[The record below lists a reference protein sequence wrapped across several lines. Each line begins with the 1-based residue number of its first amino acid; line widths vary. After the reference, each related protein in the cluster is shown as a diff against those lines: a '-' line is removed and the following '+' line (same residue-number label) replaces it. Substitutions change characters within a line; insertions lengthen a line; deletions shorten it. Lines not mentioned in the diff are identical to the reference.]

1 MLNMKF
7 KCVHAVSMF
16 CMVIFFS
23 QTVSA
28 KVWRVNNNVGV
39 NADFVQL
46 STAVANAAVQNGDTI
61 YVEASAT
68 SYNAVTLNKRLVII
82 GTGYFL
88 SENTGLQANPNDALV
103 SSISVDSLAS
113 GSSFLGLRVSQVF
126 INSNTD
132 NITIT
137 RCHTSLFTNS
147 TLPNSRLSNWV
158 INKSYLGNI
167 SFGNTFF
174 IFEDLQVTNC
184 FVTGSY
190 TVASNIN
197 TLIRNNIFMSV
208 VTTTNSYIANNIFI
222 NFSSN
227 SFTNCTVKYNIAQ
240 QNVLPAGNNNQNN
253 VSQASLFILTGST
266 DGKYQLKAGS
276 PALAAGEPINGE
288 IPDCGPFGTADPYRL
303 SGIPP
308 IPTIYAFTVP
318 VSIPSSATTMT
329 ITVSTRSNN

>member
-113 GSSFLGLRVSQVF
+113 GSSFLGLRVNQVF
-126 INSNTD
+126 TNSNTD

-184 FVTGSY
+184 FVSGSFII
-190 TVASNIN
+190 ASNIN
-197 TLIRNNIFMSV
+197 TLIRNNIFMANVNVS
-208 VTTTNSYIANNIFI
+208 NSYIANNIFI
-222 NFSSN
+222 NFSSHN
-227 SFTNCTVKYNIAQ
+227 FTNCTIKYNIAQ
-240 QNVLPAGNNNQNN
+240 ANVLPASNNNQNN
-253 VSQASLFILTGST
+253 VSQASLFTLTGST
-266 DGKYQLKAGS
+266 DGRYQLKAGS
-276 PALAAGEPINGE
+276 PALAAGEPVNGE
-288 IPDCGPFGTADPYRL
+288 TPDCGPFGTADPYRL

-308 IPTIYAFTVP
+308 IPTIYALTVP
-318 VSIPSSATTMT
+318 ASIPSSATTMT

>member
-1 MLNMKF
+1 MKF

-16 CMVIFFS
+16 CMVFFFS

-39 NADFVQL
+39 SADFVQL

-68 SYNAVTLNKRLVII
+68 SYNAVALNKRLVLI

-88 SENTGLQANPNDALV
+88 SENTGLQANPNDAV
-103 SSISVDSLAS
+103 VGSISLDSLAS
-113 GSSFLGLRVSQVF
+113 GSSLLGLRFNQLF
-126 INSNTD
+126 TNSNPD

-137 RCHTSLFTNS
+137 RCHISISTNS
-147 TLPNSRLSNWV
+147 ALPNSRLSNWV

-167 SFGNTFF
+167 SFGNTFY
-174 IFEDLQVTNC
+174 IFEDLQITNC
-184 FVTGSY
+184 FVSGSFII
-190 TVASNIN
+190 VSNIN
-197 TLIRNNIFMSV
+197 TLLRNNVFMNG
-208 VTTTNSYIANNIFI
+208 VTTSNSYVANNIFI
-222 NFSSN
+222 NFSSPN
-227 SFTNCTVKYNIAQ
+227 FTNCTVKYNIAQ
-240 QNVLPAGNNNQNN
+240 ANVLPAGNNNQNN
-253 VSQASLFILTGST
+253 ISQANLFILTGST

-276 PALAAGEPINGE
+276 PALAAGEPVNGE